1 MTLKMSITRNQFSR
15 NVSYKDKIP
24 TYIIVHNVSVPKNN
38 YDNNIIYIEIG

>member
-24 TYIIVHNVSVPKNN
+24 TYVHKLFLKV
-38 YDNNIIYIEIG
+38 ITILI